1 LLIAAVNH
9 KRRFQMAKYVVK
21 KVLNNNVLI
30 AADDKNNEVVLIG
43 KGIGFQRKK
52 GDVIDNDIIEKIFV
66 LKNENE
72 QEHYK
77 KLLPYLDEKTL
88 SVIISSLEI
97 IKKRTHSILNEHIHV
112 ALTDHLLFAMN
123 RLMKGIVIKNPFLN
137 ETKAMYPFEYE
148 IAEEVVDFVH
158 DATNIKLPEGEV
170 GFIALHIHSALT
182 DKQISEINQYS
193 QLLSVL
199 VRTMEEHFGM
209 EIDRDSVDYMRLI
222 RHLRYTIDRV
232 QKGETLEESRKIAEL
247 LKKEYPLCYNLS
259 WKLIKIMQQ
268 TLKKPVYEAEATYL
282 TMHLQRLRT
291 KQKNIQ

>member
-1 LLIAAVNH
+1 MV
-9 KRRFQMAKYVVK
+9 KYVVK

-30 AADDKNNEVVLIG
+30 AADDENNEVVLIG

-52 GDVIDNDIIEKIFV
+52 GDVIRQDTIEKIFV

-88 SVIISSLEI
+88 NVIISSLEI
-97 IKKRTHSILNEHIHV
+97 IKKRTRGTLNEHIHV

-123 RLMKGIVIKNPFLN
+123 RFMKGMVIKNPFLN

-148 IAEEVVDFVH
+148 IAEEVVDFIH
-158 DATNIKLPEGEV
+158 ETANIKLPEGEV

-182 DKQISEINQYS
+182 DKQLSEINQYS
-193 QLLSVL
+193 QLLSDL
-199 VRTMEEHFGM
+199 VRTMEENLGM
-209 EIDRDSVDYMRLI
+209 EIDRNSVEYMRLI

-232 QKGETLEESRKIAEL
+232 QKGETLEESKKIKEL

-282 TMHLQRLRT
+282 TMHLQRLRA
-291 KQKNIQ
+291 KQKNSNSLRVTDSIRHE